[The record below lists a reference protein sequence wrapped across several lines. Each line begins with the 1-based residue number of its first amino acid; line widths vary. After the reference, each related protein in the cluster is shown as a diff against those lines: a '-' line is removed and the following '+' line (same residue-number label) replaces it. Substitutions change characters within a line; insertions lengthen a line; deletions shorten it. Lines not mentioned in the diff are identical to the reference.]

1 LSNPPSEDTD
11 KAKNL
16 HFSSPCWSRES
27 SSSLKD
33 CKSSGKTS
41 PDKKSGRAS
50 SQGQSGPMAAG
61 CRSLSGRESNTRTP
75 LTSSSPTPTSARRT
89 PPHTSKTVMSSPWS
103 SPAVS
108 TTSSVCSTGTRRL
121 PPSSSTLRTS
131 SPSPVR
137 SRHPCPAPGSPSTR
151 PKSSSRPSPPPASR
165 TTAALSPASQSSP
178 QTSKTHPS
186 PVTSFALGTWL
197 SQESQGPGASE
208 GISKRDQSGSPS
220 REEGL
225 QRSSRFETTSRW
237 PPTTTSFTARS
248 CPTTVD
254 RSATIGGSSSVA
266 RNGGSGGSASSGPS
280 PTMARRNLTIGR
292 TSSSPSQPEARS
304 PLNVVR
310 TSSAACPSKRESGED
325 DYDVGAA
332 LARWRLRREERQ
344 ER

>member
-1 LSNPPSEDTD
+1 MEIII
-11 KAKNL
+11 
-16 HFSSPCWSRES
+16 
-27 SSSLKD
+27 
-33 CKSSGKTS
+33 
-41 PDKKSGRAS
+41 
-50 SQGQSGPMAAG
+50 
-61 CRSLSGRESNTRTP
+61 
-75 LTSSSPTPTSARRT
+75 
-89 PPHTSKTVMSSPWS
+89 
-103 SPAVS
+103 
-108 TTSSVCSTGTRRL
+108 
-121 PPSSSTLRTS
+121 TLI
-131 SPSPVR
+131 
-137 SRHPCPAPGSPSTR
+137 
-151 PKSSSRPSPPPASR
+151 
-165 TTAALSPASQSSP
+165 
-178 QTSKTHPS
+178 
-186 PVTSFALGTWL
+186 FALGTWL